1 MIVVS
6 YRKSSNASE
15 NRCTPLRSTI
25 RRGAASWTNVFLIS
39 AAVWIRLPFVN
50 TFSPFSV
57 IGSSTTA
64 LRLFIKVKERRFHS
78 SSSATSKFRMMNEDR
93 EWLKDDRPLRPET
106 NFGSENVPEAQR
118 PINEYLDV
126 TSQPFFSWAE
136 NDMPGLLL
144 RFVIFYAIM
153 FATVCYPISSATYTQ
168 DGYLM
173 QKLVSSNVGSLFVSL
188 LLLFRIYS
196 GYEYI
201 GQRLSSKVIEYEET
215 GWYDGDVEEKT
226 STELQRDRMLYTNQ
240 VKPVIDR
247 LKVVGMGGTA
257 LFVGSILL
265 LNVVLSTNPM
275 FNQYDPEVLQRLS
288 YDDKLADSAAMN
300 TGGKPAYC
308 DSRYYRAVAN
318 GGLGCK

>member
-1 MIVVS
+1 MVALRCH
-6 YRKSSNASE
+6 RKATASQ
-15 NRCTPLRSTI
+15 NRCINKLKRDSLALAFLIATTLLCHSQCVKGFFISGVIGASTI
-25 RRGAASWTNVFLIS
+25 YSK
-39 AAVWIRLPFVN
+39 
-50 TFSPFSV
+50 
-57 IGSSTTA
+57 GSIEGHDNRSRS
-64 LRLFIKVKERRFHS
+64 LV
-78 SSSATSKFRMMNEDR
+78 RMMNDNG

-126 TSQPFFSWAE
+126 TNQPFFSWAE
-136 NDMPGLLL
+136 NDMLGLLL
-144 RFVIFYAIM
+144 RFFIFYAVM
-153 FATVCYPISSATYTQ
+153 FVTICYPISSATFTQ
-168 DGYLM
+168 DGYLI
-173 QKLVSSNVGSLFVSL
+173 QKLVSSNVGALFVSL

-196 GYEYI
+196 GYEYL

-226 STELQRDRMLYTNQ
+226 STELQRDRMLYSNQ

-247 LKVVGMGGTA
+247 LRVVGIGGTM

-265 LNVVLSTNPM
+265 LNVALSAKPM
-275 FNQYDPEVLQRLS
+275 FNQYDPDVLQRLS

-318 GGLGCK
+318 GGLGCN

>member
-1 MIVVS
+1 M
-6 YRKSSNASE
+6 ADQ
-15 NRCTPLRSTI
+15 NRCII
-25 RRGAASWTNVFLIS
+25 RLITTSWAISFLI
-39 AAVWIRLPFVN
+39 A
-50 TFSPFSV
+50 
-57 IGSSTTA
+57 TTA
-64 LRLFIKVKERRFHS
+64 LFHAPIVKGFSVSCAFITDSKLAIEGNDERFHP
-78 SSSATSKFRMMNEDR
+78 TFRMMKDDG
-93 EWLKDDRPLRPET
+93 EWLNDDRPLRPET

-126 TSQPFFSWAE
+126 TNQPFFSWAE

-144 RFVIFYAIM
+144 RFVVFYVVM
-153 FATVCYPISSATYTQ
+153 FGTICYPISSATFTQ
-168 DGYLM
+168 DGYVI
-173 QKLVSSNVGSLFVSL
+173 QKLVSSNVGALFVSL

-196 GYEYI
+196 GYEYL

-215 GWYDGDVEEKT
+215 GWYDGNVEEKS

-247 LKVVGMGGTA
+247 LKLVGMGGTT
-257 LFVGSILL
+257 LFVGSVLL
-265 LNVVLSTNPM
+265 LNVVLSANPM

-288 YDDKLADSAAMN
+288 YDDKLADSAAVN

-318 GGLGCK
+318 GGLGCN

>member
-1 MIVVS
+1 MQ
-6 YRKSSNASE
+6 
-15 NRCTPLRSTI
+15 NRCFRPLAQSSRI
-25 RRGAASWTNVFLIS
+25 FALLI
-39 AAVWIRLPFVN
+39 
-50 TFSPFSV
+50 
-57 IGSSTTA
+57 
-64 LRLFIKVKERRFHS
+64 
-78 SSSATSKFRMMNEDR
+78 SSATIIFFASSVNGFFVSCSIGISATASRQEAKEFNERFRSSLRMMNDDG
-93 EWLKDDRPLRPET
+93 EWLKDDRPFRPET

-126 TSQPFFSWAE
+126 TNQPFFSWAE
-136 NDMPGLLL
+136 NDIPGLLL
-144 RFVIFYAIM
+144 RIGIFYAIM
-153 FATVCYPISSATYTQ
+153 FATICYPISSATFTQ
-168 DGYLM
+168 DGFLV
-173 QKLVSSNVGSLFVSL
+173 QKLVSSNVGALFVSL

-196 GYEYI
+196 GYEYL

-226 STELQRDRMLYTNQ
+226 STELQRDRMLYSNQ

-257 LFVGSILL
+257 LFVGSIVL
-265 LNVVLSTNPM
+265 LNIELSANPM

-288 YDDKLADSAAMN
+288 YDDKLADNAAMN

-318 GGLGCK
+318 GGLGCN